1 MNLNNIAAMCT
12 SVPLMLIM
20 HKAQRLFHQSV
31 MSVTPSPLIKIEYL
45 MIKTI
50 TYLGSYHSKR
60 KLKFAFQIFQLPA
73 REWYCKACSYY
84 NTLSL
89 YISCHC
95 LIHSQRNLLGLKYFR
110 CWKIRVVSQ
119 GCNNEKNVTKCSFK
133 NSGHT
138 SDISVLI
145 KWFLSFMALLLF
157 PWTRS

>member
-1 MNLNNIAAMCT
+1 MNLYYFSSKLILKNFYHLGLSWVYEMNLNNIAAMCT

-73 REWYCKACSYY
+73 RE
-84 NTLSL
+84 
-89 YISCHC
+89 
-95 LIHSQRNLLGLKYFR
+95 
-110 CWKIRVVSQ
+110 
-119 GCNNEKNVTKCSFK
+119 
-133 NSGHT
+133 
-138 SDISVLI
+138 
-145 KWFLSFMALLLF
+145 
-157 PWTRS
+157 